1 MRPQKMHLPT
11 QMKLQKPGQAVL
23 LLLLSFLLDRILVGR
38 LNHHPNLHRFSQVQ
52 YRRHPSYEQ
61 G

>member
-1 MRPQKMHLPT
+1 MHLPT

-38 LNHHPNLHRFSQVQ
+38 LNRHPNLHRFSQVQ